1 MDGGTWQATVHGVS
15 KQRHHLHITDQLSLS
30 PFQPVCVLGSVLTLT
45 PVSSSGSTHNR
56 NEDVTSPVVGGFLGT
71 DENGSLCGKTR
82 KHVAWWFAHLSVLG
96 SVAQSCPA
104 LCDLMDCSLPGSSVH
119 GVLQARA
126 LEWVAIPFSR
136 GSS

>member
-1 MDGGTWQATVHGVS
+1 MKEEVNAPVS
-15 KQRHHLHITDQLSLS
+15 LKSFFSKVKLTTETGS
-30 PFQPVCVLGSVLTLT
+30 VLGSVLTLT

-136 GSS
+136 GSSQPRD